1 MCNVLPFVSNWT
13 NDVFSRLFVQYVKLI
28 RKKTKI
34 MRCYLKTV
42 DAHFLPPVIQFIHR
56 CHELWMDSSF
66 DAFLSIRF
74 FHYSFYQGLYMK
86 GIHNG

>member
-28 RKKTKI
+28 KNKTKF

-42 DAHFLPPVIQFIHR
+42 DAHFHT
-56 CHELWMDSSF
+56 SSNIIYPS
-66 DAFLSIRF
+66 LS
-74 FHYSFYQGLYMK
+74 
-86 GIHNG
+86 

>member
-28 RKKTKI
+28 KNKTKF

-42 DAHFLPPVIQFIHR
+42 DAHFLPLVI
-56 CHELWMDSSF
+56 
-66 DAFLSIRF
+66 
-74 FHYSFYQGLYMK
+74 
-86 GIHNG
+86 